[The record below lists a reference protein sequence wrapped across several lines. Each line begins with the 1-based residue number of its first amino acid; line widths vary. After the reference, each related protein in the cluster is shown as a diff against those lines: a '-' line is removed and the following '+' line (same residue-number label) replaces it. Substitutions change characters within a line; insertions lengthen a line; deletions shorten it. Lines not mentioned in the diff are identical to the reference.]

1 MKGVKEARCFSL
13 MMDDVEC
20 HHAEQL
26 LICWRFVDKE
36 CNIRERFFEFRN
48 FEQKNGEFVFREI
61 MRIIEKHF
69 NIEICHGQAYDG
81 AVNMSSQN
89 VGVQKQLKDFCKKF
103 AYTHCYNH
111 NLSLVV
117 V

>member
-1 MKGVKEARCFSL
+1 MPSCRAIANMLTFRC
-13 MMDDVEC
+13 
-20 HHAEQL
+20 
-26 LICWRFVDKE
+26 KE

-89 VGVQKQLKDFCKKF
+89 VGVQKQLKDFCK
-103 AYTHCYNH
+103 
-111 NLSLVV
+111 NLLTPIVTV
-117 V
+117 TI

>member
-1 MKGVKEARCFSL
+1 
-13 MMDDVEC
+13 
-20 HHAEQL
+20 
-26 LICWRFVDKE
+26 
-36 CNIRERFFEFRN
+36 
-48 FEQKNGEFVFREI
+48 

-89 VGVQKQLKDFCKKF
+89 VGVQKQLKDFCKKI

>member
-1 MKGVKEARCFSL
+1 MPSCRAIANMLTFRC
-13 MMDDVEC
+13 
-20 HHAEQL
+20 
-26 LICWRFVDKE
+26 KE

-69 NIEICHGQAYDG
+69 NIEICQGQAYDG

-89 VGVQKQLKDFCKKF
+89 VGVQKQLKDFCK
-103 AYTHCYNH
+103 
-111 NLSLVV
+111 NLLTPIVTV
-117 V
+117 TI